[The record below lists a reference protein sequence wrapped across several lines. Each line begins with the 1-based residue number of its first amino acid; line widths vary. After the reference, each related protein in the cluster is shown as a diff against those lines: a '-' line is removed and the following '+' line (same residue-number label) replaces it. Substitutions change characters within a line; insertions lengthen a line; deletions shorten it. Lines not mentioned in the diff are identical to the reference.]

1 MINTNSLLS
10 SNSFSFSLFFLLP
23 CSFFIFHLNILFFLR
38 SLWSLLGNVIGTRQR
53 IDCRA
58 VISEQNHLSLLI
70 QEVNVA
76 TDNEVHSS
84 NHEDYDDDEE
94 EEEKKKEKD

>member
-1 MINTNSLLS
+1 MADPQPDPSEGC
-10 SNSFSFSLFFLLP
+10 P
-23 CSFFIFHLNILFFLR
+23 A
-38 SLWSLLGNVIGTRQR
+38 GTRQR